1 MNLMA
6 ARAQTGIA
14 PPVLLGGLAVAA
26 FVAFVISLAVGPSG
40 FGFGHGS
47 GLDGEAGSLIFW
59 EIRLPRAVLGALV
72 GAALGLSGAALQG
85 YLRNPLAEPSLV
97 GVSGG
102 AALGAVLAIHL
113 GLSQAFTLAL
123 PVGGLAGA
131 AVAMLAVVAL
141 AGAHGGPVTLI
152 LAGLAVSGIATAL
165 ISLALNLS
173 QNPFASVEMVFWLM
187 GSLAD
192 RSLTQVW
199 LAAPLMLAGMV
210 GLLMVGRALDAL
222 TLGED
227 AARSLGV
234 DLGRTR
240 WIIVAGTALSVGAA
254 TAVTGVIGF
263 VGLLVPHVLRP
274 FAGHRP
280 GLLLSAS
287 ALAGA
292 VFLLVADTA
301 LRLVQPWMELRIGVL
316 TALIGA
322 PFFVWL
328 VLKTRSELA
337 P

>member
-1 MNLMA
+1 MSGPA
-6 ARAQTGIA
+6 AFLRTDIA
-14 PPVLLGGLAVAA
+14 PGVLIGVLAAA
-26 FVAFVISLAVGPSG
+26 ALAALLLSLAVGPAW
-40 FGFGHGS
+40 FGFGPAS
-47 GLDGEAGSLIFW
+47 EAGSLVFW
-59 EIRLPRAVLGALV
+59 EIRVPRAVLGALT

-102 AALGAVLAIHL
+102 AALGAVVAIHL
-113 GLSQAFTLAL
+113 GLSQAFALAL
-123 PVGGLAGA
+123 PIGGLIGA

-141 AGAHGGPVTLI
+141 AGARGGPITLI
-152 LAGLAVSGIATAL
+152 LAGLAVSAIATAL

-173 QNPFASVEMVFWLM
+173 QNPFASVEMVFWMM

-199 LAAPLMLAGMV
+199 LAAPLMIVGM
-210 GLLMVGRALDAL
+210 GLLLLVGRALNAL

-227 AARSLGV
+227 AAHSLGI
-234 DLGRTR
+234 DLARTR
-240 WIIVAGTALSVGAA
+240 WMIVAGTALAVGAA
-254 TAVTGVIGF
+254 TAVTGIIGF

-274 FAGHRP
+274 FVGHKP
-280 GLLLSAS
+280 GLLLPAS

-292 VFLLVADTA
+292 AFLLVADTG
-301 LRLVQPWMELRIGVL
+301 LRLMQPWADLRIGVL

-328 VLKTRSELA
+328 VLKTRAEFA

>member
-1 MNLMA
+1 MNA
-6 ARAQTGIA
+6 APVQAGLA
-14 PPVLLGGLAVAA
+14 PRRLLGLLSLAALAA
-26 FVAFVISLAVGPSG
+26 FLLSLAVGASG
-40 FGFGHGS
+40 FGLGGA
-47 GLDGEAGSLIFW
+47 GEAGALIFR
-59 EIRLPRAVLGALV
+59 EIRLPRAILGALV

-85 YLRNPLAEPSLV
+85 YLRNPLAEPGLI

-113 GLSQAFTLAL
+113 GLSQAFPLAL
-123 PVGGLAGA
+123 PVGGLLGA
-131 AVAMLAVVAL
+131 ALAMVAVVAL
-141 AGAHGGPVTLI
+141 AGLGGGRVTLI
-152 LAGLAVSGIATAL
+152 LAGLAVSGLATAL

-173 QNPFASVEMVFWLM
+173 RDPFASVETVFWLM

-192 RSLTQVW
+192 RSLVQVW
-199 LAAPLMLAGMV
+199 LAAPPMLAGMT
-210 GLLMVGRALDAL
+210 LLLLLGRALDAL

-240 WIIVAGTALSVGAA
+240 LAVVAGTALAVGAA

-263 VGLLVPHVLRP
+263 VGLLIPHVLRP
-274 FAGHRP
+274 STVHRP
-280 GLLLSAS
+280 GLLLPAS

-292 VFLLVADTA
+292 SFLLLADTA
-301 LRLVQPWMELRIGVL
+301 LRLAQPWLDVRIGVL
-316 TALIGA
+316 TALFGA

-328 VLKTRSELA
+328 VLATRSELA

>member
-1 MNLMA
+1 MNA
-6 ARAQTGIA
+6 A
-14 PPVLLGGLAVAA
+14 PPQAMAPQRLLGALSLAALLA
-26 FVAFVISLAVGPSG
+26 FVLSLAVGPSG
-40 FGFGHGS
+40 VGFGG
-47 GLDGEAGSLIFW
+47 GGETGALIFW
-59 EIRLPRAVLGALV
+59 EIRLPRALLGALV

-85 YLRNPLAEPSLV
+85 YLRNPLAEPGLV

-113 GLSQAFTLAL
+113 GLSQAFALAL
-123 PVGGLAGA
+123 PVGGLIGA
-131 AVAMLAVVAL
+131 ALAMLAVVAL
-141 AGAHGGPVTLI
+141 AGVHGGPVTLI

-192 RSLTQVW
+192 RSLVQVW
-199 LAAPLMLAGMV
+199 LAAPLMLAGMAV
-210 GLLMVGRALDAL
+210 LLLLGRDLDAL

-227 AARSLGV
+227 AAHSLGI

-240 WIIVAGTALSVGAA
+240 FAVVAGTALSVGAA
-254 TAVTGVIGF
+254 TAVTGIIGF

-274 FAGHRP
+274 LAAQRP
-280 GLLLSAS
+280 GLLLPAS

-301 LRLVQPWMELRIGVL
+301 LRAAQPWIDVRIGVL

-328 VLKTRSELA
+328 VLRTRSELA

>member
-1 MNLMA
+1 MA
-6 ARAQTGIA
+6 
-14 PPVLLGGLAVAA
+14 PSVLLGALTAA
-26 FVAFVISLAVGPSG
+26 ALVAFALSLATGPSG
-40 FGFGHGS
+40 FGFGS
-47 GLDGEAGSLIFW
+47 GGDAAGLIFW
-59 EIRLPRAVLGALV
+59 EIRMPRAVLGALV
-72 GAALGLSGAALQG
+72 GGALGLSGAALQG

-113 GLSQAFTLAL
+113 GLSQAFALAL
-123 PVGGLAGA
+123 PLGGLIGG

-141 AGAHGGPVTLI
+141 AGAQGGPVTLI

-199 LAAPLMLAGMV
+199 LAAPPILAGMV
-210 GLLMVGRALDAL
+210 VLLFLGRALDAL

-234 DLGRTR
+234 EVARTR
-240 WIIVAGTALSVGAA
+240 LALVAGTALAVGAA
-254 TAVTGVIGF
+254 TSVTGVIGF

-280 GLLLSAS
+280 SLLLPAS

-292 VFLLVADTA
+292 IFLLAADIG
-301 LRLVQPWMELRIGVL
+301 LRLAQPWMELRVGVL

-328 VLKTRSELA
+328 VLKTRAELA

>member
-1 MNLMA
+1 MV
-6 ARAQTGIA
+6 A
-14 PPVLLGGLAVAA
+14 PPALLAALAAVAVGA
-26 FVAFVISLAVGPSG
+26 FLLSLAVGPSG
-40 FGFGHGS
+40 FGLNLSSRLG
-47 GLDGEAGSLIFW
+47 GEAGGLIFW

-113 GLSQAFTLAL
+113 GLSQAFALAL

-131 AVAMLAVVAL
+131 ALAMAAVVVL
-141 AGAHGGPVTLI
+141 AGPYGGAITLI
-152 LAGLAVSGIATAL
+152 LAGLAVSAIATAL

-192 RSLTQVW
+192 RSLTQVY
-199 LAAPLMLAGMV
+199 LAAPLILIGM
-210 GLLMVGRALDAL
+210 GLLLVLGRALDAL

-227 AARSLGV
+227 AAASLGIE
-234 DLGRTR
+234 LARTR
-240 WIIVAGTALSVGAA
+240 AMIVAGTALSIGAA
-254 TAVTGVIGF
+254 TAVTGIIGF

-274 FAGHRP
+274 LVGHRP
-280 GLLLSAS
+280 GLLLPAS
-287 ALAGA
+287 MLGGA
-292 VFLLVADTA
+292 TFLLIADTG
-301 LRLVQPWMELRIGVL
+301 LRLLQPWAELRIGVL
-316 TALIGA
+316 TALLGA

-328 VLKTRSELA
+328 VLKTRAELT

>member
-1 MNLMA
+1 MTEAPSRVGVAPAPLIGVLA
-6 ARAQTGIA
+6 ATA
-14 PPVLLGGLAVAA
+14 LLAFAA
-26 FVAFVISLAVGPSG
+26 SLAIGPSG
-40 FGFGHGS
+40 FGLGG
-47 GLDGEAGSLIFW
+47 GEAAHLILW
-59 EIRLPRAVLGALV
+59 EIRFPRAVLAGLV
-72 GAALGLSGAALQG
+72 GAALGLAGAALQG

-97 GVSGG
+97 GVSSG

-113 GLSQAFTLAL
+113 GLSQALALAL
-123 PVGGLAGA
+123 PLGGLIGA

-141 AGAHGGPVTLI
+141 AGLHGGPVTLI

-173 QNPFASVEMVFWLM
+173 QNPFAAVEMVFWLM

-199 LAAPLMLAGMV
+199 LAAPPIVVGMA
-210 GLLMVGRALDAL
+210 LLLLIGRDLDAL

-234 DLGRTR
+234 NVARTR
-240 WIIVAGTALSVGAA
+240 LVVVAGTALAVGAA
-254 TAVTGVIGF
+254 TSVTGVIGF

-274 FAGHRP
+274 LAGHRP
-280 GLLLSAS
+280 SLLLPAS

-292 VFLLVADTA
+292 IFLLSADIA
-301 LRLVQPWMELRIGVL
+301 LRLAQPWMDLRIGVL

-328 VLKTRSELA
+328 VLKTRAELA

>member
-1 MNLMA
+1 MTMP
-6 ARAQTGIA
+6 ARNTIKPQ
-14 PPVLLGGLAVAA
+14 VLIGALAVGTAIA
-26 FVAFVISLAVGPSG
+26 FFLSLAVGPSG
-40 FGFGHGS
+40 FALGPG
-47 GLDGEAGSLIFW
+47 GEAGSLIFW
-59 EIRLPRAVLGALV
+59 EIRLPRAILGALV

-85 YLRNPLAEPSLV
+85 YLRNPLAEPSLI

-113 GLSQAFTLAL
+113 GLSQSIALAL
-123 PVGGLAGA
+123 PAGGLAGA
-131 AVAMLAVVAL
+131 GVAMLAVVTL
-141 AGAHGGPVTLI
+141 AGIQGGPVTLI
-152 LAGLAVSGIATAL
+152 LAGLAVSAIATAL

-199 LAAPLMLAGMV
+199 LAGPLIVAGMA
-210 GLLMVGRALDAL
+210 LLLVVGRALEAL
-222 TLGED
+222 ALGED

-234 DLGRTR
+234 DLARTR
-240 WIIVAGTALSVGAA
+240 LLIVAGTALSVGAA
-254 TAVTGVIGF
+254 TAVTGIIGF

-280 GLLLSAS
+280 GLLLPAS
-287 ALAGA
+287 MLGGA
-292 VFLLVADTA
+292 VFLLVADVG
-301 LRLVQPWMELRIGVL
+301 LRLLQPLVDLRIGVL

-328 VLKTRSELA
+328 VLRTRGELA
-337 P
+337 L

>member
-1 MNLMA
+1 MSGKPQ
-6 ARAQTGIA
+6 RPGVA
-14 PPVLLGGLAVAA
+14 PPRLIGGLAVAA
-26 FVAFVISLAVGPSG
+26 LLAFALSLAIGPSG
-40 FGFGHGS
+40 FGLGGA
-47 GLDGEAGSLIFW
+47 GEAADLIFW
-59 EIRLPRAVLGALV
+59 EIRMPRAVLGALV

-113 GLSQAFTLAL
+113 GLSQAFALAL
-123 PVGGLAGA
+123 PLGGLIGG
-131 AVAMLAVVAL
+131 AVAMLTVVAL

-173 QNPFASVEMVFWLM
+173 QNPFATVEAVFWLM

-199 LAAPLMLAGMV
+199 LTAPPILAGMAV
-210 GLLMVGRALDAL
+210 LLLLGRALDAL
-222 TLGED
+222 SLGED
-227 AARSLGV
+227 AARSLGIDV
-234 DLGRTR
+234 ARTR
-240 WIIVAGTALSVGAA
+240 LALVAGTALAVGAA
-254 TAVTGVIGF
+254 TSVTGVIGF

-274 FAGHRP
+274 FVGHRP
-280 GLLLSAS
+280 SLVLPAS

-292 VFLLVADTA
+292 IFLLVADIG
-301 LRLVQPWMELRIGVL
+301 LRLAQPWMDLRIGVL

-328 VLKTRSELA
+328 VLKTRAELA